1 MSRATPVYNE
11 NNFQEVPLDFPFI
24 TYLLNSNN
32 EKSAKFNPTF
42 LWDNSFSILPKYGQ
56 VSMYRAMLSE
66 FSFPKKRKQ
75 NKSNFQMVNLCN
87 GRTKDFVEL
96 WEIIT

>member
-1 MSRATPVYNE
+1 
-11 NNFQEVPLDFPFI
+11 
-24 TYLLNSNN
+24 
-32 EKSAKFNPTF
+32 
-42 LWDNSFSILPKYGQ
+42 
-56 VSMYRAMLSE
+56 MYRAMLSE

-87 GRTKDFVEL
+87 GRTKNFVEL